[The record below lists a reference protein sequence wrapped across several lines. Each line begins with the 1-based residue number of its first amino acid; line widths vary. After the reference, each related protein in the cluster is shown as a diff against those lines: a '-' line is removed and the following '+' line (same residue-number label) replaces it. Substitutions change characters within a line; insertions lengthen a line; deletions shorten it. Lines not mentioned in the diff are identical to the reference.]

1 MFRKS
6 EHVCNCSLPQ
16 CTQVFN
22 VTANTWTVQPEAYL
36 QPMLTNDAQG
46 IYRQDNHAWLFGW
59 SNGTLFQARD
69 RMWAR
74 PMSLGL

>member
-1 MFRKS
+1 M
-6 EHVCNCSLPQ
+6 
-16 CTQVFN
+16 QVFN
-22 VTANTWTVQPEAYL
+22 VTANDWELLPEAYL
-36 QPMLTNDAQG
+36 QPMLTNDSQG